1 MAFYMQWSMA
11 VQTIPSE
18 NKFGGT
24 STQSLM
30 RKKLQI
36 LSEWTRGDVLRA
48 LSIVNWIFEHGLI
61 DLGFTGIGVLSVLK
75 GLFQVHLKARLN
87 ARRSKK
93 ASRR

>member
-1 MAFYMQWSMA
+1 MA

-61 DLGFTGIGVLSVLK
+61 DLGFTGIEVLTSVLK
-75 GLFQVHLKARLN
+75 GVFQVHFKARFN
-87 ARRSKK
+87 ARSSKN

>member
-1 MAFYMQWSMA
+1 MA
-11 VQTIPSE
+11 VQTIPSK

-61 DLGFTGIGVLSVLK
+61 DLGFTGIEVLTSVLK
-75 GLFQVHLKARLN
+75 CVFQVHFKALFN
-87 ARRSKK
+87 ARSSKK